1 MPPVSGPL
9 GPRRRIA
16 TTLSNWRRESGQ
28 SLAEV
33 QEVTLISTSKLSR
46 LENAEGKPRLRD
58 VRDLIRH
65 FGKEGTPEAGQLER
79 WVKAA
84 EVPGWWT
91 DFSDDVLQDRLRLD
105 THLAYEADAA
115 VLRVYTLPFVPALL
129 QVDAYTEAVYRDME
143 RRPEDQIGE
152 LLDIRRGRKEAL
164 KQREGLDPLK
174 LVAVTHECTLRQ
186 IVGSP
191 AIMRNQLD
199 ELLVRSDE
207 DNVSLYVFPF
217 SAKPTFTMT
226 CMWGYFEYQDP
237 EDLERDLVQIET
249 PAGFW
254 TIEDPG
260 LVAGYRKAHDSLIDS
275 SLDEDD
281 SRALIRSIRDSMP
294 TSLRSR
300 HNATFG
306 QLAISPHRYIN
317 VTLIR
322 ARLGAEGMTRT
333 LEFLWTSSPAS
344 TRKARSPPSQ
354 VST

>member
-9 GPRRRIA
+9 GPRRKIA

-33 QEVTLISTSKLSR
+33 QDVTLISTSKLSR
-46 LENAEGKPRLRD
+46 LENAEGKPQLRD

-65 FGKEGTPEAGQLER
+65 YGKAGTPEAGQLER
-79 WVKAA
+79 WVRAA
-84 EVPGWWT
+84 QVPGWWT
-91 DFSDDVLQDRLRLD
+91 DFSDDVLKNRLD

-115 VLRVYTLPFVPALL
+115 VLRAYTLPFVPALL

-143 RRPEDQIGE
+143 RRPEDQIGQLME
-152 LLDIRRGRKEAL
+152 IRRGRKEAL

-186 IVGSP
+186 SVGSP
-191 AIMRNQLD
+191 EIMRDQLD
-199 ELLVRSDE
+199 ELLARSYD
-207 DNVSLYVFPF
+207 DNISLYVFPF

-260 LVAGYRKAHDSLIDS
+260 QVAGYRKAHDSLIDS

-281 SRALIRSIRDSMP
+281 SRGLIRGILDS
-294 TSLRSR
+294 L
-300 HNATFG
+300 
-306 QLAISPHRYIN
+306 
-317 VTLIR
+317 
-322 ARLGAEGMTRT
+322 
-333 LEFLWTSSPAS
+333 
-344 TRKARSPPSQ
+344 PPS
-354 VST
+354 

>member
-9 GPRRRIA
+9 GPRRKIA

-33 QEVTLISTSKLSR
+33 QDVTLISTSKLSR

-65 FGKEGTPEAGQLER
+65 FGKEGTPEAGRLER

-105 THLAYEADAA
+105 TLLAYEADAA
-115 VLRVYTLPFVPALL
+115 VARVYTLPFVPALL

-143 RRPEDQIGE
+143 RRPEDQIDE

-164 KQREGLDPLK
+164 KRREGLDPLK

-191 AIMRNQLD
+191 EIMRDQLD
-199 ELLVRSDE
+199 ELLVRSRD
-207 DNVSLYVFPF
+207 DNVRLYVFPF
-217 SAKPTFTMT
+217 SAKPVFTIT
-226 CMWGYFEYQDP
+226 CMWAYFEYQDP
-237 EDLERDLVQIET
+237 EDLEQDLVQFET

-260 LVAGYRKAHDSLIDS
+260 QVAGYRKAHDSLIDS

-294 TSLRSR
+294 ASLGSR
-300 HNATFG
+300 HIATFG
-306 QLAISPHRYIN
+306 QLATLASPLYKCDIN
-317 VTLIR
+317 SRVSWPGR
-322 ARLGAEGMTRT
+322 DSGT
-333 LEFLWTSSPAS
+333 LEFFLDFQS
-344 TRKARSPPSQ
+344 
-354 VST
+354 

>member
-33 QEVTLISTSKLSR
+33 YDVTLISTSKLSR

-65 FGKEGTPEAGQLER
+65 FGKEGTPQAGRLER

-105 THLAYEADAA
+105 TLLAYEADAA
-115 VLRVYTLPFVPALL
+115 VARIYTLPFVPALL

-152 LLDIRRGRKEAL
+152 LMDIRRGRKEAL
-164 KQREGLDPLK
+164 KRRAGLDPLK
-174 LVAVTHECTLRQ
+174 LVAVTHECALRQ

-191 AIMRNQLD
+191 AIMRDQLN
-199 ELLVRSDE
+199 ELLARSDD

-226 CMWGYFEYQDP
+226 CMWAYFEYQDP
-237 EDLERDLVQIET
+237 EDLEQDLVQLET

-260 LVAGYRKAHDSLIDS
+260 QVTGYRKAHDSLIDS
-275 SLDEDD
+275 SLTEDD
-281 SRALIRSIRDSMP
+281 SRALIRSIRD
-294 TSLRSR
+294 
-300 HNATFG
+300 G
-306 QLAISPHRYIN
+306 ISPSLPKRSLCD
-317 VTLIR
+317 VWP
-322 ARLGAEGMTRT
+322 ARDLASPLYKCDIYSRVSWCGRHSESARV
-333 LEFLWTSSPAS
+333 FLDFQSS
-344 TRKARSPPSQ
+344 
-354 VST
+354 

>member
-16 TTLSNWRRESGQ
+16 TTLSNWRRESRQ
-28 SLAEV
+28 SLADV

-65 FGKEGTPEAGQLER
+65 YGKEGTPQAGRLER

-105 THLAYEADAA
+105 TLLAYEADAA
-115 VLRVYTLPFVPALL
+115 IARIYTLPFVPALL
-129 QVDAYTEAVYRDME
+129 QIDAYTEAVYRDME

-164 KQREGLDPLK
+164 KQRGEGLDPLK

-191 AIMRNQLD
+191 AIMRDQLT
-199 ELLVRSDE
+199 ELLVRSDD
-207 DNVSLYVFPF
+207 DNVSLHVFPF

-226 CMWGYFEYQDP
+226 CMWAYFEYQDP
-237 EDLERDLVQIET
+237 EDLEQDVVQFET
-249 PAGFW
+249 PAGLW

-275 SLDEDD
+275 SLTEED
-281 SRALIRSIRDSMP
+281 SRRLIRDIRD
-294 TSLRSR
+294 
-300 HNATFG
+300 G
-306 QLAISPHRYIN
+306 ISPS
-317 VTLIR
+317 LPKP
-322 ARLGAEGMTRT
+322 
-333 LEFLWTSSPAS
+333 SPL
-344 TRKARSPPSQ
+344 
-354 VST
+354 